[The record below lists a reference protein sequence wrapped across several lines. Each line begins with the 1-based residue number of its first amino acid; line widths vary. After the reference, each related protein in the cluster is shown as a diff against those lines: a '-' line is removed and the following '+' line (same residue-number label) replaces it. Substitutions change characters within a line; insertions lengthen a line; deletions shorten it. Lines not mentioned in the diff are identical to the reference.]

1 MGVLSSL
8 GLRLEAGSEPPDRLV
23 MALWGCE
30 ARVVRGEPNKLGLTL
45 GLLIRVWLSKL
56 SQKLGGDSWSKL
68 GEFSRGSEAL
78 RGMLDTLVLYAVA
91 AEMPVKVS
99 IGHTVP

>member
-1 MGVLSSL
+1 
-8 GLRLEAGSEPPDRLV
+8 

-45 GLLIRVWLSKL
+45 VLLMVWLSKL
-56 SQKLGGDSWSKL
+56 SQKLGGDSWSIWSIWSMKV
-68 GEFSRGSEAL
+68 GDFSRESEAL
-78 RGMLDTLVLYAVA
+78 RGKLDTLVLDVVA
-91 AEMPVKVS
+91 AEVPVKVS